1 MDRHLVAVEVR
12 VERGADERVD
22 LDRRAF
28 DEDRHERLDA
38 EAVERRGAVQQ
49 DRVVLDDLLEDVPDL
64 GPDALDDA
72 LRALDVVGEALLD
85 ELAHDERLE
94 QLERHL
100 LGQAALVELELRPDD
115 DDRAARVVDA
125 LAEEVLAEPA
135 LLALEHVGQALEA
148 VVAGARDRPAAA
160 AVVDQGVARLLEHP
174 LLVAD
179 DDLGRAELEEPLEA
193 VVAVDDAAVQVVQVG
208 GREAAA
214 VELDHRPEVRRDH
227 RQDRQDHP
235 VGPRAAAAEGL
246 DEAEPLDR
254 LLAALAGAGPD
265 LDVEGP
271 RELLEVHPA
280 DDVADR
286 LRAHARAEDPAGLG
300 AGAEAL
306 LERAELGLAERL
318 HRLEPLDLVALL
330 ADVLLE
336 ALGLAGEL
344 LLLVA
349 EGLVD
354 AGLEVGDL
362 LVDRALLVLLALLE
376 LRVDPLGLGRDD
388 LAEGG
393 GGLLAA
399 LAAGGDDDLAGRGE
413 DDRILGDAGLQ
424 LGQLGLDR
432 LGGRDDLLGP
442 GRALGLEVGLRRGEL
457 GVQLVLLAVD
467 VGAEL
472 VLELGEA
479 LAGLAAAT
487 LGLVLEGEERPLA
500 GLVVDVGDDVQR
512 EVEDA
517 LEVAGADV
525 EQDAQPRRRAL
536 EVPDVADRAR
546 ELDVAHPLPADLAP
560 GDLDAALVADDA
572 LVPDPLVLAAVALP
586 VLRRTED
593 ALVEEAVLLRLERA
607 VVDRLRLR
615 YLALRPLPD
624 LVRAGERD
632 ADRVEVIDLEHGS
645 PPRHRLARRRD
656 ADRQDERSRAG
667 RDLGTARRAVR
678 V

>member
-22 LDRRAF
+22 LDRRAL

-160 AVVDQGVARLLEHP
+160 AVVDEGVARLLEHP

-208 GREAAA
+208 RREAAA

-235 VGPRAAAAEGL
+235 VGARAGAAERL

-286 LRAHARAEDPAGLG
+286 LGAHAR
-300 AGAEAL
+300 
-306 LERAELGLAERL
+306 R
-318 HRLEPLDLVALL
+318 
-330 ADVLLE
+330 
-336 ALGLAGEL
+336 
-344 LLLVA
+344 
-349 EGLVD
+349 
-354 AGLEVGDL
+354 
-362 LVDRALLVLLALLE
+362 
-376 LRVDPLGLGRDD
+376 
-388 LAEGG
+388 
-393 GGLLAA
+393 
-399 LAAGGDDDLAGRGE
+399 
-413 DDRILGDAGLQ
+413 
-424 LGQLGLDR
+424 
-432 LGGRDDLLGP
+432 
-442 GRALGLEVGLRRGEL
+442 
-457 GVQLVLLAVD
+457 
-467 VGAEL
+467 
-472 VLELGEA
+472 
-479 LAGLAAAT
+479 
-487 LGLVLEGEERPLA
+487 
-500 GLVVDVGDDVQR
+500 
-512 EVEDA
+512 
-517 LEVAGADV
+517 
-525 EQDAQPRRRAL
+525 
-536 EVPDVADRAR
+536 
-546 ELDVAHPLPADLAP
+546 
-560 GDLDAALVADDA
+560 
-572 LVPDPLVLAAVALP
+572 
-586 VLRRTED
+586 
-593 ALVEEAVLLRLERA
+593 
-607 VVDRLRLR
+607 
-615 YLALRPLPD
+615 
-624 LVRAGERD
+624 
-632 ADRVEVIDLEHGS
+632 
-645 PPRHRLARRRD
+645 
-656 ADRQDERSRAG
+656 
-667 RDLGTARRAVR
+667 
-678 V
+678 